1 MYLQKQVSSVDKR
14 YKEDIRISFVS
25 APVSLL
31 LLWTWW
37 SKVVMQEDFR
47 DQEPSCQ
54 MEQQPWCPSEM
65 LLTAWLA
72 PAICAH
78 GARAASLL
86 GPW

>member
-1 MYLQKQVSSVDKR
+1 
-14 YKEDIRISFVS
+14 
-25 APVSLL
+25 
-31 LLWTWW
+31 
-37 SKVVMQEDFR
+37 MQEDFR

-54 MEQQPWCPSEM
+54 LEQQPWCPSEM